1 MTINIQY
8 VHMATSE
15 AMNGYVT
22 GKLEKLA
29 KKYDWIIKA
38 EVHFKVEHDSKK
50 QNGKICKIELSVPGP
65 RIFAE
70 SNEENYELAVKNT
83 ISDLEKQ
90 LKKRKQTFQT
100 H

>member
-1 MTINIQY
+1 MTVNIQY

-22 GKLEKLA
+22 EKLEKLH

-38 EVHFKVEHDSKK
+38 EVHFQVEHNAKE
-50 QNGKICKIELSVPGP
+50 NGKICKIELSAPGP
-65 RIFAE
+65 RLFAASNE
-70 SNEENYELAVKNT
+70 SNYEDAVKNT
-83 ISDLEKQ
+83 INDLEIQ
-90 LKKRKQTFQT
+90 LKKRKHTFIK

>member
-15 AMNGYVT
+15 AMNAYVT
-22 GKLEKLA
+22 KKLEKLG
-29 KKYDWIIKA
+29 KKFDWIINA
-38 EVHFKVEHDSKK
+38 QVRFEVLQDPKGK
-50 QNGKICKIELSVPGP
+50 GKICKMELSVPGP

-70 SNEENYELAVKNT
+70 SNESNYELAVKNT
-83 ISDLEKQ
+83 IKDLETQ

>member
-15 AMNGYVT
+15 AMNEYVT
-22 GKLEKLA
+22 GKLQKLA
-29 KKYDWIIKA
+29 KKYEWVIGA
-38 EVHFKVEHDSKK
+38 EVHFEVEHKSKEK
-50 QNGKICKIELSVPGP
+50 GKICKMELSLPGP
-65 RIFAE
+65 RIFAS
-70 SNEENYELAVKNT
+70 SNEDNYEDAVKNT
-83 ISDLEKQ
+83 IKDLEKQ